1 MIKVIIPLICF
12 IILIFTIS
20 YYWEKA
26 DTVNKRKIAG
36 IAIAILIATLSLTI
50 YLVID

>member
-26 DTVNKRKIAG
+26 DTVNKRKIVVLVSV
-36 IAIAILIATLSLTI
+36 ILVATLSFTI
-50 YLVID
+50 YLIID